1 MSSVRPTVRA
11 AALLLAVA
19 FAAGVFLEIGVFLSR
34 RNDPAFVFLVD
45 DGSAKWIRHNRPM
58 EMALIDLFE
67 DSTGF
72 RTEVNVST
80 PPENATL
87 RFRALAHARIFVG
100 DREMY
105 VESTAPDNWKQW
117 REIDLAQ
124 YLVPGE
130 NILTIV
136 ATRANGPPL
145 LQALCEPL
153 GLATGP
159 GWLASRDNV
168 QWVPAATANR
178 IDPVPGSR
186 AFPRSDRALLNVA
199 IWLVPVFLIAAGCC
213 WAYRH
218 GRIRIVNARLTAV
231 FEVVLLAALAL
242 LGLNAIL
249 RVPAWH
255 GFDVIGHMEYIQFIV
270 DHGRLPLA
278 PDGWKMNEAPLFYL
292 IAAIPYRF
300 LYQHLTVEGNV
311 IAMRV
316 IPLLCA
322 LAQAMIALR
331 TLRLVFPGHTLA
343 QLGGA
348 TICGLL
354 PMNIYLSLFPS
365 NQPLVGVFSAL
376 AVYFTLRH
384 LYDRGA
390 GPRWRMPLLAGLT
403 LGLAVLSKIT
413 GLLTAP
419 GVLLGIAS
427 AAWMRRGGRS
437 HLRTLAEPAIAFAAM
452 IVVCG
457 WYFLRNQLALG
468 TPFSVGFSESLDTVW
483 RQDPGFRAPGQLLT
497 FGEALWYPVS
507 AGFVSYWDSIYS
519 TFWSDGFISSG
530 QIPPDYAYTTYNAP
544 RPPSL
549 PPWDFNFLCAGA
561 LLSLVPVAFIALG
574 VFRTLSRPMIAAE
587 RGTLLCLFWI
597 GTHLAGMVYLYLT
610 LPAVSAGK
618 AAYLLNVLPCFGVL
632 AAQGLVMLERRA
644 VLSLLAA
651 GSLAAWAAASYA
663 AFFVR

>member
-11 AALLLAVA
+11 AALLLAAA
-19 FAAGVFLEIGVFLSR
+19 FAAGVFLEIGVFFAR
-34 RNDPAFVFLVD
+34 RNDPAFVFLAD
-45 DGSAKWIRHNRPM
+45 AGPAQWIRHDRPM
-58 EMALIDLFE
+58 EMALIELFD

-72 RTEVNVST
+72 RTVLNLET
-80 PPENATL
+80 PPASAVL
-87 RFRALAHARIFVG
+87 RFRALTHARILVG
-100 DREMY
+100 DREVY
-105 VESTAPDNWKQW
+105 AESAAPENWKYW
-117 REIDLAQ
+117 REIDLAP
-124 YLVPGE
+124 YLMPGE
-130 NILTIV
+130 NVLTVV

-145 LQALCEPL
+145 LQAVCTSL

-159 GWLASRDNV
+159 AWLASRDNV
-168 QWVPAATANR
+168 QWAPAATANR

-186 AFPRSDRALLNVA
+186 AFPRSDSALLNVA
-199 IWLVPVFLIAAGCC
+199 IWLVPVFFAGATLR
-213 WAYRH
+213 WAYLR
-218 GRIRIVNARLTAV
+218 GRIHISMAPILHA
-231 FEVVLLAALAL
+231 VLLTALAL

-249 RVPAWH
+249 RVPVWH

-292 IAAIPYRF
+292 VAAIPYRF

-322 LAQAMIALR
+322 LAQTEIALR
-331 TLRLVFPGHTLA
+331 TLRLVFPGHAFA

-348 TICGLL
+348 IICGLL

-365 NQPLVGVFSAL
+365 NQPFVGVWSAL

-384 LYDRGA
+384 LYDRGT
-390 GPRWRMPLLAGLT
+390 GPRWRTPLLAGLA

-427 AAWMRRGGRS
+427 AAWMQRGTRS
-437 HLRTLAEPAIAFAAM
+437 YSRALAEPAIAFAAM
-452 IVVCG
+452 TAVCG
-457 WYFLRNQLALG
+457 WYFVRNQLALG

-530 QIPPDYAYTTYNAP
+530 QVPPDYTYTAYHAP

-549 PPWDFNFLCAGA
+549 PPWDFHFLCAGA
-561 LLSLVPVAFIALG
+561 LLSLAPAGLILLG
-574 VFRTLSRPMIAAE
+574 TFRTLARPAIAAE

-597 GTHLAGMVYLYLT
+597 GTHLAGMLYLYLT

-632 AAQGLVMLERRA
+632 AAQGLVMLERRP
-644 VLSLLAA
+644 VLSAA
-651 GSLAAWAAASYA
+651 ATGSLAAWAAANYA